1 METSSEGH
9 EVIGKDSWD
18 NVDRFHLEDPGV
30 RYNRKEAHCP
40 GASLCDTAGAI
51 PQSAVTC
58 GVVVGVRDVAC
69 VAVVCHDDVDRDACF
84 DGDRV
89 NLLAEDPVEALRE
102 VGDSS
107 SEGVL
112 VDNCVFQSN
121 SKSVVS
127 VGGTL
132 AGSSGDKAVQG
143 PWFEDWVELRA
154 SVFGP
159 KSVDN
164 AGEGKDAVV

>member
-1 METSSEGH
+1 MGTSSVDH
-9 EVIGKDSWD
+9 EVVGKDSWD

-51 PQSAVTC
+51 PQSAVSC

-69 VAVVCHDDVDRDACF
+69 VAVVCHDDVNRDACF

-89 NLLAEDPVEALRE
+89 NLLAEDSVEALRK

-107 SEGVL
+107 CKGVL
-112 VDNCVFQSN
+112 VDNCVF
-121 SKSVVS
+121 
-127 VGGTL
+127 
-132 AGSSGDKAVQG
+132 
-143 PWFEDWVELRA
+143 
-154 SVFGP
+154 
-159 KSVDN
+159 
-164 AGEGKDAVV
+164 

>member
-1 METSSEGH
+1 METSGEGH
-9 EVIGKDSWD
+9 EVVGKNPWD

-30 RYNRKEAHCP
+30 RDNRKEAHCP

-51 PQSAVTC
+51 PQSAVAC

-89 NLLAEDPVEALRE
+89 YLLAEDSVEALRK

-107 SEGVL
+107 CEKVL

-127 VGGTL
+127 VGSTL
-132 AGSSGDKAVQG
+132 AGTCGDKAVQG
-143 PWFEDWVELRA
+143 PWFEDWVELGTA
-154 SVFGP
+154 VFGP
-159 KSVDN
+159 KSVDD
-164 AGEGKDAVV
+164 AGEGEDAVV

>member
-1 METSSEGH
+1 M
-9 EVIGKDSWD
+9 
-18 NVDRFHLEDPGV
+18 

-51 PQSAVTC
+51 HQSAVSC

-69 VAVVCHDDVDRDACF
+69 VAVVCHDDVNMDACF
-84 DGDRV
+84 DGNKV
-89 NLLAEDPVEALRE
+89 YLLAEDSVEALRT

-107 SEGVL
+107 CERVL

-127 VGGTL
+127 VGSPL
-132 AGSSGDKAVQG
+132 AGACGD
-143 PWFEDWVELRA
+143 
-154 SVFGP
+154 
-159 KSVDN
+159 
-164 AGEGKDAVV
+164 